1 MAYSDDFIR
10 KIRKLSD
17 KGSIS
22 KSSFRSVFFKFLNGV
37 PEDLCWDI
45 FNRFFPDVD
54 DGIDPDTAVIGLDD
68 SDKFAVIIDLFEG
81 EYEESNIGLSDEELK
96 YITEVVNDYALEL
109 SDEVLM
115 NVMKAAVAR
124 GLLG

>member
-10 KIRKLSD
+10 KIRKLSEKD
-17 KGSIS
+17 GIN
-22 KSSFRSVFFKFLNGV
+22 KSSFRSVFFKFLNDV

-45 FNRFFPDVD
+45 FNLFFPDD
-54 DGIDPDTAVIGLDD
+54 TDETIDLADA
-68 SDKFAVIIDLFEG
+68 DKFAVIIDLFDG
-81 EYEESNIGLSDEELK
+81 EYEENNIALSDEELK
-96 YITEVVNDYALEL
+96 YITEGVNDYALEL